1 MITGDYSLDRFTPE
15 GRAQYRRILEG
26 VLRAHGVRTKL
37 LPEEQ
42 VTKAVT
48 EGRGLE
54 LVRHLAALK
63 KDGGRV

>member
-1 MITGDYSLDRFTPE
+1 MNARPSDLGHFTPE
-15 GRAQYRRILEG
+15 GREQYRRILEG
-26 VLRAHGVRTKL
+26 VLRAQGVRTRL

-42 VTKAVT
+42 VSKAVT

-54 LVRHLAALK
+54 LVRHLQALK